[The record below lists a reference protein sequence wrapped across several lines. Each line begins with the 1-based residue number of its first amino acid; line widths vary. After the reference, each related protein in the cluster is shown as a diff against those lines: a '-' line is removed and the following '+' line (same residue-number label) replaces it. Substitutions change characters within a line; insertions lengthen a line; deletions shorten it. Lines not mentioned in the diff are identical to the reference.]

1 VDLTGTA
8 AHASACW
15 RNPLPFLLINTGFP
29 RAKRAGHVD
38 AHDSR
43 GGHGKFGPAFA
54 CPPSPCRTPPSPST
68 ALRAIRLWRDGSA
81 QSPLHTIRA
90 HNGTHIGG
98 SEYFVRTLKQTCS
111 QDCPRAPLAFKD
123 SMTHVFCNSHYVSHF
138 AAFFIDVG
146 AKISSVTSFILG
158 FSNSFGCFRF
168 WVLDIVCVSARLRT
182 ARVCTMLHTQHAT
195 TENHTHT

>member
-1 VDLTGTA
+1 MHTTAGAGTENLGQLSPALLPHA
-8 AHASACW
+8 AHPHRQALHS
-15 RNPLPFLLINTGFP
+15 
-29 RAKRAGHVD
+29 
-38 AHDSR
+38 
-43 GGHGKFGPAFA
+43 GPSV
-54 CPPSPCRTPPSPST
+54 P
-68 ALRAIRLWRDGSA
+68 WRDGSA
-81 QSPLHTIRA
+81 QSPLHTPYMHTMA
-90 HNGTHIGG
+90 HTLGG

-168 WVLDIVCVSARLRT
+168 WVLDKLVCVSARLRT